1 MVLLFINLIY
11 MDELLQQA
19 QGEFAKILE
28 FLRGEFSRLQIG
40 RASSALV
47 EGLMVEAYGSKQQ
60 LKSLAGVSIPDAKT
74 IQIQPWDKS
83 LLAPIERAVQ
93 TSDLNLTPL
102 NDGLVIRLN
111 LPPLTEERRRD
122 LTKVVHRM
130 TEEARI
136 SVRNARQKAQDKA
149 KEMEKNKELTEDQ
162 VKGFQKKLQDKV
174 DATNLEIEQ
183 SAKTKENDVMTV

>member
-1 MVLLFINLIY
+1 

-19 QGEFAKILE
+19 QSEFSRILE

-40 RASSALV
+40 RASANLV
-47 EGLMVEAYGSKQQ
+47 ESLMVEAYGSKQQ
-60 LKSLAGVSIPDAKT
+60 LKSLAGISIPDAKT
-74 IQIQPWDKS
+74 VQIQPWDKG
-83 LLAPIERAVQ
+83 LLSAIEKAVQ
-93 TSDLNLTPL
+93 SSDLNLTPV

-130 TEEARI
+130 AEEARI
-136 SVRNARQKAQDKA
+136 SVRNARQKAHDKV
-149 KEMEKNKELTEDQ
+149 KEMEKNKESTEDQ
-162 VKGFQKKLQDKV
+162 VKAFQKKLQDKV

-183 SAKTKENDVMTV
+183 VSKSKENDVMTV

>member
-1 MVLLFINLIY
+1 ME
-11 MDELLQQA
+11 ELLQQA
-19 QGEFAKILE
+19 QGEFSKILE

-47 EGLMVEAYGSKQQ
+47 EGLLVEAYGSKQQ
-60 LKSLAGVSIPDAKT
+60 LKSLASVSIPDAKT

-102 NDGLVIRLN
+102 NDGIVIRLN